1 MMEYLGIP
9 KEELTSADELAI
21 GIVGSIID
29 LYVEQESQMA
39 KIAELP
45 ILADELVQNVLYKK
59 KHVDAAILTI
69 KKNNIIDLV
78 NSILA
83 KNEELTKKLVE
94 LKANLKKL

>member
-9 KEELTSADELAI
+9 KEELTSTDELAI
-21 GIVGSIID
+21 DIVGSIID

-45 ILADELVQNVLYKK
+45 IPADELVQNVLYKK

-83 KNEELTKKLVE
+83 KNEELTKELVE
-94 LKANLKKL
+94 LKSNLKKL

>member
-1 MMEYLGIP
+1 MEYLGIP

-21 GIVGSIID
+21 DIVGSIID

-45 ILADELVQNVLYKK
+45 IPADELVQNVLYKK

-83 KNEELTKKLVE
+83 KNEELTKELVE

>member
-9 KEELTSADELAI
+9 KEELTSTDELAI
-21 GIVGSIID
+21 DIVGSIID

-45 ILADELVQNVLYKK
+45 IPADELVQNVLYKK

-83 KNEELTKKLVE
+83 KNEELTKELVE

>member
-21 GIVGSIID
+21 DIVGSIID

-45 ILADELVQNVLYKK
+45 IPADELVQNVLYKK
-59 KHVDAAILTI
+59 KHADAAILTI

-83 KNEELTKKLVE
+83 KNEELTKELVE

>member
-1 MMEYLGIP
+1 MEYLGIP
-9 KEELTSADELAI
+9 KEELTSVDELAI
-21 GIVGSIID
+21 NIVGSIID
-29 LYVEQESQMA
+29 LYVQQETQLA

-45 ILADELVQNVLYKK
+45 IPTDELIQNILYKK
-59 KHVDAAILTI
+59 KHVDATILTI

-83 KNEELTKKLVE
+83 KNEELTEELVE

>member
-21 GIVGSIID
+21 DIVGSIID

-45 ILADELVQNVLYKK
+45 IPADELVQNVLYKK

-83 KNEELTKKLVE
+83 KNEELTKELVE